1 MQPFSIMRKEGSGS
15 EIVNFKVDLWHFGVL
30 FAVDVFGVG
39 SGLAF
44 GDVGVVGGV
53 LGVDEEELVVHVFK
67 LLFAQKVVLEHGGL
81 LGPVDDR
88 VILLVDPV
96 VRHC

>member
-1 MQPFSIMRKEGSGS
+1 MS
-15 EIVNFKVDLWHFGVL
+15 
-30 FAVDVFGVG
+30 
-39 SGLAF
+39 
-44 GDVGVVGGV
+44 VVGGV

-67 LLFAQKVVLEHGGL
+67 LFLAQKVVLEHRRL

-88 VILLVDPV
+88 VILLVNPV

>member
-1 MQPFSIMRKEGSGS
+1 
-15 EIVNFKVDLWHFGVL
+15 
-30 FAVDVFGVG
+30 
-39 SGLAF
+39 LAF

-53 LGVDEEELVVHVFK
+53 LGVDEEELIVHVLE
-67 LLFAQKVVLEHGGL
+67 LLFAQKVVLEHRRL

-96 VRHC
+96 VWHC

>member
-1 MQPFSIMRKEGSGS
+1 M
-15 EIVNFKVDLWHFGVL
+15 
-30 FAVDVFGVG
+30 
-39 SGLAF
+39 
-44 GDVGVVGGV
+44 GVVGGV

-96 VRHC
+96 VWYC